1 MNSAYFD
8 RRAPSLD
15 TTQPGIRH
23 IQDLIRHG
31 TGVRLILLSG
41 MELEGT
47 LIWQDLR
54 YLALSPGAEQPLTLI
69 NREAVV
75 LIRPLL

>member
-1 MNSAYFD
+1 MNSAFD

-23 IQDLIRHG
+23 IQDLIRHN
-31 TGVRLILLSG
+31 TAVRLVLHNG
-41 MELEGT
+41 HELEG
-47 LIWQDLR
+47 LLRWQDLR
-54 YLALSPGAEQPLTLI
+54 YLALSPGEDQPLTLI
-69 NREAVV
+69 NRDAVV